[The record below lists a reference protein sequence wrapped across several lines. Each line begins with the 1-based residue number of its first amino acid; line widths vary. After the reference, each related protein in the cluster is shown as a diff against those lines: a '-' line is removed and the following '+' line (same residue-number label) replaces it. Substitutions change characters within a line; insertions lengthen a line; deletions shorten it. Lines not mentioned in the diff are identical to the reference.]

1 MMYLLHELRPPSL
14 LAEVCQVIQ
23 ATAHHEHGVREKKDV
38 HFLVVVVLGG
48 LEGLAAVV
56 VLELGVLAGDNQQA
70 HGQGRQ
76 QDHAQCDAQPAYT

>member
-1 MMYLLHELRPPSL
+1 M

-56 VLELGVLAGDNQQA
+56 VLELGVLAGDNDQA
-70 HGQGRQ
+70 RDEARYQDEA
-76 QDHAQCDAQPAYT
+76 QDHSQAAESNSV

>member
-1 MMYLLHELRPPSL
+1 M

-23 ATAHHEHGVREKKDV
+23 AAAHHEHGVREKKDV

-56 VLELGVLAGDNQQA
+56 VLELGVLAGDNNQA
-70 HGQGRQ
+70 RDEARCQDEA
-76 QDHAQCDAQPAYT
+76 QDHAQPAESNSV

>member
-1 MMYLLHELRPPSL
+1 M

-23 ATAHHEHGVREKKDV
+23 AAAHHEHGVREKKDV

-56 VLELGVLAGDNQQA
+56 VLELGVLAGDDKQA
-70 HGQGRQ
+70 RDEARC
-76 QDHAQCDAQPAYT
+76 QDEAQEHSQAAESNSV